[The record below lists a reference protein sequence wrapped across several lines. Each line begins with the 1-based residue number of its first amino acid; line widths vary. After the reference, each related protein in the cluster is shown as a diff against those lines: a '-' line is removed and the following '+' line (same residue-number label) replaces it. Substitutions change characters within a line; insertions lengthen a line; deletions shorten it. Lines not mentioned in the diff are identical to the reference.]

1 MKIVQ
6 AAITYPPAVGGLDRY
21 VKETA
26 EGLIRRG
33 HNIAVVTTDLEQPLS
48 RRRLKI
54 PDHYVDAAE
63 VHRLRAICL
72 PRTGF
77 PFAPATPRVMQQ
89 SGADIFHAHCVLH
102 SSAYFAWKA
111 SRRNRV
117 PLVLNTI
124 FSPRSGWFWNWYRST
139 ANQIMSDAACVFA
152 ISDFERKLLV
162 QAGLPPDRVDVLP
175 PGVDLEPLRRPQ
187 TSIFPRYGIQTK
199 RVIVS
204 LGRIALGKRID
215 RLIAAMPL
223 ILRKHPEAHLLIIGP
238 DYGDEARLRELAH
251 SQSLEGAITFAGSLP
266 ADDVA
271 AALQWCTVFA
281 MTSDFELFG
290 ITLIEAMAAGA
301 PVVAP
306 NIASVPFVVRNNESG
321 LLYVHNSSE
330 ELAEKLILIMT
341 DEDLRLRLIAGGRNE
356 AEDRFDFGKTLDH
369 LVETYERVC
378 RD

>member
-1 MKIVQ
+1 VKIVH

-26 EGLIRRG
+26 EGLVHRG
-33 HNIAVVTTDLEQPLS
+33 HKVVVVTTDLEQPLS
-48 RRRLKI
+48 RRRLRI
-54 PDHYVDAAE
+54 SDHYADGAE
-63 VHRLRAICL
+63 VHRLRAVCI

-77 PFAPATPRVMQQ
+77 PFAPATPHILQR
-89 SGADIFHAHCVLH
+89 SGADVFHAHCVFH

-111 SRRNRV
+111 SRRKRV

-139 ANQIMSDAACVFA
+139 ANRIMSDAACVFA
-152 ISDFERKLLV
+152 ISDFERNLLV
-162 QAGLPPDRVDVLP
+162 QAGLPSARVVVLA

-187 TSIFPRYGIQTK
+187 VSIFPRYGIQTK

-204 LGRIALGKRID
+204 LARIAFGKRID
-215 RLIAAMPL
+215 RLIAAMPA

-238 DYGDEARLRELAH
+238 DYGDEARLRELVN
-251 SQSLEGAITFAGSLP
+251 SFSLQEAITFAGPLS
-266 ADDVA
+266 ADDVT

-306 NIASVPFVVRNNESG
+306 NIASVPFVVRNNETG
-321 LLYVHNSSE
+321 LLYSHNSSE
-330 ELAEKLILIMT
+330 ELAAKLIVIMT
-341 DEDLRLRLIAGGRNE
+341 DEDLRLRMIAEGRNE
-356 AEDRFDFGKTLDH
+356 AEHRFDFGRNLDR

-378 RD
+378 RN